1 MNTESNTLQMPHQDG
16 EEYHYHV
23 RKLDNR
29 VRVVMSRHCGMLP
42 SSPRNWHVSLEV
54 LNTHR
59 WIHVPGSTE
68 GLYSEPVAKSRVREL
83 YEQLGA
89 GDIRAT
95 EACVVHKKS
104 GT

>member
-29 VRVVMSRHCGMLP
+29 VRVVMSRHCGMG
-42 SSPRNWHVSLEV
+42 SYYKNWHVSLEV

-59 WIHVPGSTE
+59 WLHVPGSAE
-68 GLYSEPVAKSRVREL
+68 GLYSAPVAKSRVREL
-83 YEQLGA
+83 YEQLSV